1 MKNLLIDLLR
11 SIGLGVVF
19 GSIMAV
25 VSSGFVLGVLYFTG
39 LRSRMNFLQG
49 EIFGVSINPV
59 VVLWL
64 LLAAGLVVVTR
75 RLADI
80 DGWQTP
86 ADSIYAAHLPDSQ
99 LDHKKGFAST
109 LAAFISASGGASVG
123 QYGPLV
129 HFGGVM
135 GSLFRRVTGGIFS
148 MDVFIGCGVAGAISD
163 GVGARIAGIVLAR
176 EACIEHVSVR
186 AIAPGACSSL
196 TASAVM

>member
-1 MKNLLIDLLR
+1 MKTLLVDLLR

-39 LRSRMNFLQG
+39 LRSRMDFMQS
-49 EIFGVSINPV
+49 EIYGISLNPIV
-59 VVLWL
+59 VFWL
-64 LLAAGLVVVTR
+64 LLAAGLVVMTR
-75 RLADI
+75 RLANI

-86 ADSIYAAHLPDSQ
+86 ADSIYAAHLPDSR

-129 HFGGVM
+129 H
-135 GSLFRRVTGGIFS
+135 L
-148 MDVFIGCGVAGAISD
+148 VA
-163 GVGARIAGIVLAR
+163 
-176 EACIEHVSVR
+176 
-186 AIAPGACSSL
+186 
-196 TASAVM
+196 